1 MKGDLILRIM
11 MSFFIPF
18 LLLFGFFSIASYRI
32 IGFYSFAVSLLY
44 FLLAYI
50 LSFLRHKTITPK
62 NLVMFK
68 AFGKILLGLFVI
80 FLIYVLMILLN
91 FNIPFIL

>member
-1 MKGDLILRIM
+1 MKGDLILRMM

-18 LLLFGFFSIASYRI
+18 LLLFGFFSIASYRVM
-32 IGFYSFAVSLLY
+32 GFYSLAVSLLY

-62 NLVMFK
+62 NLIIFK
-68 AFGKILLGLFVI
+68 AFGKILLSTFIL
-80 FLIYVLMILLN
+80 FLIYILMILLN
-91 FNIPFIL
+91 FKVPFII

>member
-1 MKGDLILRIM
+1 M
-11 MSFFIPF
+11 
-18 LLLFGFFSIASYRI
+18 
-32 IGFYSFAVSLLY
+32 GFYSFAVSLLY

-62 NLVMFK
+62 NLVIFK

-91 FNIPFIL
+91 FNLFHRKIIIILHWKRAFCGIGKTEL